1 MLFDTHSHLNF
12 RAFDSDRDE
21 VAQKC
26 LEQSVWLIN
35 VGSNYATSKM
45 AVEMA
50 EKYEKGVWAAVGL
63 HPINIKSD
71 REQFSI
77 TSYPQG
83 QKNEDDL
90 EDDFDFEKYK
100 ELAKSSKVV
109 AIGEIGLDANN
120 EPMAAKEKDAFWQKQ
135 KEVFLAQLQLAKEFE
150 LPVILHCRKAHEELS
165 DILVKTMKQWSHETM
180 RAVVHCFTGN
190 WKQAQEYLVMGLY
203 LGFNGII
210 FKLDLDEVIAK
221 TPLERILVET
231 DCPFLTP
238 PLARRS
244 SAESGTEAA
253 ASAEATA
260 SQRNEPIN
268 VKYVIQK
275 IAEIKKTTFDQVA
288 KTATQNAKTLFSVAD

>member
-26 LEQSVWLIN
+26 LDNNVWLIN

-50 EKYEKGVWAAVGL
+50 GKYQNGVWAAVGL
-63 HPINIKSD
+63 HPINIM
-71 REQFSI
+71 
-77 TSYPQG
+77 
-83 QKNEDDL
+83 KNEKRKMENDNVKCKKDEDDL
-90 EDDFDFEKYK
+90 EEIFNYERYK
-100 ELAKSSKVV
+100 NLAKSGKVV
-109 AIGEIGLDANN
+109 AIGEIGLDANGN
-120 EPMAAKEKDAFWQKQ
+120 AEGQKQ
-135 KEVFLAQLQLAKEFE
+135 KEVFLAQMRLAKELG

-165 DILVKTMKQWSHETM
+165 DILAKTMKQWSHETM
-180 RAVVHCFTGN
+180 RGVVHCFTGS
-190 WKQAQEYLVMGLY
+190 WKQAQQYLEMGLY

-238 PLARRS
+238 PALRQAQGKGD
-244 SAESGTEAA
+244 E
-253 ASAEATA
+253 
-260 SQRNEPIN
+260 RNEPMN

-275 IAEIKKTTFDQVA
+275 IAEIKKTTFEQVA
-288 KTATQNAKTLFSVAD
+288 QITTQNAKILFPNLLIS